1 MGKVTIKDVAQEAGV
16 SISTV
21 SNAINDVNVL
31 KPETKKHILEV
42 AERLHYI
49 PNLNGRNLKCK
60 ETKVIGL
67 FVTSLKGPYFVQLA
81 DSIFR
86 ECEKN
91 GYELNVFVTW
101 DNVSAMN
108 NILGKRVDGCI
119 ISGTATNSED
129 VKRIQDYEIPV
140 VFLDREKQG
149 KRMSSVVFDSRKDG
163 EKAAEY
169 LLSKGA
175 KSLGIVK
182 GNSENYDAEL
192 RLEGFREGVRKG
204 GIELDENYIWEGSF
218 EREPAY
224 IAVREFLDKKLP
236 LPDAIFAGN
245 DWSAIGVMDALKE
258 AGYHVPEDVM
268 VLGVDDIEQDMWYN
282 PTLSTIKT
290 GFEEQGAIA
299 VRRLLSL
306 MNEEEGTVERLVGNL
321 IERESTMVKGKN

>member
-1 MGKVTIKDVAQEAGV
+1 MGKVTIKDVAREAGV

-21 SNAINDVNVL
+21 SNAINDVKVL

-86 ECEKN
+86 ECERN

-119 ISGTATNSED
+119 ISGTATNSVD
-129 VKRIQDYEIPV
+129 MKRIQDYEIPV
-140 VFLDREKQG
+140 VFLDREKKG
-149 KRMSSVVFDSRKDG
+149 KRMSSVVFDSQKDG
-163 EKAAEY
+163 QKAAEY

-175 KSLGIVK
+175 KKVGFIK
-182 GNSENYDAEL
+182 GDDGNFDAER
-192 RLEGFREGVRKG
+192 RLEGFKEGLQNSGVTL
-204 GIELDENYIWEGSF
+204 EEEYIWEGCY

-224 IAVREFLDKKLP
+224 TAVRNFLDKKLP
-236 LPDAIFAGN
+236 LPDAIFAAN
-245 DWSAIGVMDALKE
+245 DWSAIGAMDALKN
-258 AGYHVPEDVM
+258 AGYRVPEDVM
-268 VLGVDDIEQDMWYN
+268 VLGVDDIEQGTWYQ
-282 PTLSTIKT
+282 PTVSTIKT
-290 GFEEQGAIA
+290 GFEEQGIIA
-299 VRRLLSL
+299 VKRLLAL
-306 MNEEEGTVERLVGNL
+306 INKDDVGQVERIVGNL
-321 IERESTMVKGKN
+321 IERESTKK